1 MRKRARI
8 LCDGKKREGIHMTK
22 WLIHRFVRDAE
33 NTGNQ
38 QVRGAY
44 GTLASCVG
52 VGTNLLLALAK
63 FLVGIVT
70 GSVAVTADAAN
81 NLSDAG
87 GSIVSLVSV
96 RMAQK
101 PVDREHPYGHGRM
114 EYIGALGVGVLI
126 LIMGVELLKS
136 GISSIL
142 EPQPLSFGWVPFGV
156 LLMSIGAKGWLYAFY
171 TRIGKAI
178 DSATLLAAAKDSV
191 SDVLATSAVAVSM
204 LAGYCFGWPV
214 DGWMGTAVALVVLKA
229 GFDVCKDTV
238 DSLLGGTPDKAL
250 GQEIIKRLMS
260 YDKILGVHD
269 LMMHDYGPGRCVASV
284 HAEVPADGNILELHE
299 IIDRAEREIGEEL
312 HLPIC
317 IHMDPIVSGDP
328 ETDRTEAAMK
338 EYLTELNAELKLHDF
353 RRVPGEHQVNLIFD
367 VVVPAGYGDTAF
379 LEKKLEDHARKLDQR
394 NRCVIHFDLDYYNG

>member
-1 MRKRARI
+1 MIR
-8 LCDGKKREGIHMTK
+8 
-22 WLIHRFVRDAE
+22 WLVRRFIRDADHTE
-33 NTGNQ
+33 DQ
-38 QVRGAY
+38 RVRGAY

-52 VGTNLLLALAK
+52 IGVNLLLALAK
-63 FLVGIVT
+63 FLVGVVT

-126 LIMGVELLKS
+126 LLMGVELLKS
-136 GISSIL
+136 GVESIL
-142 EPQPLSFGWVPFGV
+142 EPQPLSFGWVPFGI
-156 LLMSIGAKGWLYAFY
+156 LLVSIAAKGWLYAFY
-171 TRIGKAI
+171 TRLGKAI

-204 LAGYCFGWPV
+204 LVGYCFGWPV

-229 GFDVCKDTV
+229 GYDVCRDTV

-260 YDKILGVHD
+260 YDQILGVHD

-312 HLPIC
+312 NLPIC

-328 ETDRTEAAMK
+328 ETDRAEAAMR
-338 EYLTELNAELKLHDF
+338 EYLETLDPALKLHDF
-353 RRVPGEHQVNLIFD
+353 RRVPGEKQVNLIFD
-367 VVVPAGYGDTAF
+367 VVVPAGYGNTAD
-379 LEKKLEDHARKLDQR
+379 LEKKLGEHARELDRR